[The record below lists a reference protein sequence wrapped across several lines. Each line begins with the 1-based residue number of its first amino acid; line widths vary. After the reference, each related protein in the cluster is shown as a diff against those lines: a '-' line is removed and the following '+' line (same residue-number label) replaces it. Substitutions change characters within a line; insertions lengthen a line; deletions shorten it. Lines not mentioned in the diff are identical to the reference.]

1 MAFTAAF
8 TAPATAVV
16 ADEAPVAVS
25 AKDTTWGGKV
35 RARKAILTDVTHA
48 SDDSGYN
55 ADIHVVCTN
64 GNHRWLGLGDSTA
77 FGSPYTA
84 CGGGG
89 VERIVV
95 GWDQT
100 VYCKNYLPP
109 YQNRYFYTYE
119 YNEVPSYASLKC
131 YMQRPL

>member
-1 MAFTAAF
+1 MRNKIIALMSTLAGLLAVLSLTIFTM
-8 TAPATAVV
+8 APAPA
-16 ADEAPVAVS
+16 APVQV
-25 AKDTTWGGKV
+25 K
-35 RARKAILTDVTHA
+35 KAWLTDVTHA
-48 SDDSGYN
+48 KDDSGYV

-64 GNHRWLGLGDSTA
+64 GNHRYLGPGDSTV
-77 FGSPYTA
+77 FSSSTA
-84 CGGGG
+84 CSGGG
-89 VERIVV
+89 VQRIVV

-109 YQNRYFYTYE
+109 YQNIYYYTYE